1 MTARIQPG
9 GRWGRLGGLLT
20 SLMALALAFVIV
32 LPWLAAPAGALQ
44 PAVALAKGPPQWR
57 FGWSEL
63 PPFEFR
69 ERRDPERTGVG
80 GMDAVV
86 LRLVVERELGGRI
99 EARPA
104 PEVLDAQIEALR
116 QGRLDVIAGMEG
128 RPDHRAFARFSDPYR
143 FDEMVVVVPEAK
155 PGPWR
160 NLRDPEALSR
170 ALRAG
175 HARVG
180 VLRGW
185 FYGTALQALLDDPAQ
200 ADRRIVFDSPAELLQ
215 AVTDGRVDLGLA
227 ERVTVANLIWPAR
240 QITPL
245 LVADQPFL
253 VVPARFM
260 FSARTVSADQ
270 VRRFNRALSAVKHS
284 GEFHRIVRSSLLPL
298 LLELTAEQWWF
309 RKLEMLGV
317 FAAALTGS
325 VLAIRAGMSITGIL
339 ILAMATGVGGGL
351 LRDVVINRPVPTVVQ
366 NPVFLGLVYGAVLL
380 ALLVAQLRGSWL
392 HSPRLER
399 WLDGVDAL
407 GIAAFTVTGVLIAL
421 RMRVEPLLLWGPL
434 LSVLTAGGGMLM
446 REFIRGRGEGLL
458 QRGVLYH
465 EITFG
470 GSLLLSL
477 FLVGYS
483 ELETYRV
490 QDLELAVVLTMAL
503 VMLIRLTAIRCGWRS
518 PGPQSRWLR
527 RSPPISATEPPA
539 DH

>member
-1 MTARIQPG
+1 MKRRIQPF
-9 GRWGRLGGLLT
+9 GRALLA
-20 SLMALALAFVIV
+20 SLLALSLACVIL
-32 LPWLAAPAGALQ
+32 LPWLSTPASTPKQAM
-44 PAVALAKGPPQWR
+44 ATAMSPPHWR

-63 PPFEFR
+63 PPFEFLD
-69 ERRDPERTGVG
+69 RRDPERTAVG
-80 GMDAVV
+80 GMDTVL

-99 EARPA
+99 EAV
-104 PEVLDAQIEALR
+104 PEPGALDTQIEALR
-116 QGRLDVIAGMEG
+116 QGQLDVIAGMEG
-128 RPDHRAFARFSDPYR
+128 RPGHWSYARFSDPYR
-143 FDEMVVVVPEAK
+143 AHEMVVVVPAAK

-160 NLRDPEALSR
+160 DLHDPEALSR
-170 ALRAG
+170 ALRSG
-175 HARVG
+175 RARVG

-185 FYGTALQALLDDPAQ
+185 FYGTPLQKLLDDPAQ
-200 ADRRIVFDSPAELLQ
+200 RSRRIVFESPAELLR
-215 AVTDGRVDLGLA
+215 AVADGRVDLGLA

-240 QITPL
+240 QIYPL

-260 FSARTVSADQ
+260 FSARTVSASQ

-284 GEFHRIVRSSLLPL
+284 GDFHRIVRSSLLPL

-317 FAAALTGS
+317 FAAAITGS
-325 VLAIRAGMSITGIL
+325 VLAVRAGMSVTGIL
-339 ILAMATGVGGGL
+339 ILATATAVGGGL

-366 NPVFLGLVYGAVLL
+366 NPVFLTLVYGAVLL
-380 ALLVAQLRGSWL
+380 VLLLARLRGSWL
-392 HSPRLER
+392 YSPRLEL
-399 WLDGVDAL
+399 WLDGFDAL

-470 GSLLLSL
+470 CSLLLSL

-483 ELETYRV
+483 QLETYRV
-490 QDLELAVVLTMAL
+490 HDLELAVVLTMAL
-503 VMLIRLTAIRCGWRS
+503 VMVIRLMAIRYGWRS
-518 PGPQSRWLR
+518 PGPQSGWLR
-527 RSPPISATEPPA
+527 RSTPISEQEPPA
-539 DH
+539 GQ